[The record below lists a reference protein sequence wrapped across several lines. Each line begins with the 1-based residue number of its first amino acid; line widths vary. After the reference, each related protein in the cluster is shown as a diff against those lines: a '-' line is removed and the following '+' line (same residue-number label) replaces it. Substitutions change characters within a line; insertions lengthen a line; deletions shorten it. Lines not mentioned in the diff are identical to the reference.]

1 VQSLLKKRQKSCQE
15 LQNTKP
21 VAIKERKQH
30 ACLQLEKKIIPYH
43 ACRSTP
49 PNNNNN
55 NNKHLITKQASMI
68 HANQFKY
75 NNENIREMYR
85 RNMCS

>member
-30 ACLQLEKKIIPYH
+30 ACLQFEKKIIPCH

-55 NNKHLITKQASMI
+55 NN
-68 HANQFKY
+68 
-75 NNENIREMYR
+75 NNKNT
-85 RNMCS
+85 

>member
-1 VQSLLKKRQKSCQE
+1 LKKRQKSCQE

-30 ACLQLEKKIIPYH
+30 ACLQFEKKIIPCH

-49 PNNNNN
+49 PNNNNKKKN
-55 NNKHLITKQASMI
+55 T
-68 HANQFKY
+68 
-75 NNENIREMYR
+75 
-85 RNMCS
+85 